1 MRQDE
6 LSKVSIDG
14 STQCPF
20 IMDPNNNIEL
30 KELLQFT
37 SNNIMEPFAS
47 PLFSKL
53 ASSPQVTDFNI
64 DSMRAQMKIN
74 INSAPVVACT
84 YALSPFCAECTT
96 LLDRLDTPCKEISLG
111 LEWIPGLIKYPEER
125 ALLGIDYGQ
134 TSLPHVFVN
143 GKSIGGLF
151 SGNPGVMPSLEDGSF
166 LD

>member
-64 DSMRAQMKIN
+64 DYMRAQMKIN

-111 LEWIPGLIKYPEER
+111 LEWTPGLIKHPEER